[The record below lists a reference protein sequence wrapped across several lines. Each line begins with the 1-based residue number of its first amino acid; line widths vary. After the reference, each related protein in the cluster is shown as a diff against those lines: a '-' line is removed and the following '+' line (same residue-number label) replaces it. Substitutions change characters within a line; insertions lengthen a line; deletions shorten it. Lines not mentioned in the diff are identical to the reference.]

1 MEQVKSNFEIARGI
15 VRRYMANFTDT
26 VTPPKLVKG
35 GFFAMIASDTGEVW
49 LGEAQSFAATITRFR
64 ATSGKQIADCMAQA
78 KLRGAK
84 LELWFLTQPS
94 RFSAQEL
101 ENELYECDLL
111 AGRKRPNREGAGE
124 LLVVRHRRSL
134 NYFVVSNRQESTH
147 ESVLSRF
154 LYRLN
159 QTGANDVYNKRL
171 SDFITENVEDVL
183 NQRGFDITFVAH
195 FVDNEDLWLKRQV
208 YIDECQSGEC
218 LNHRNVDLV

>member
-1 MEQVKSNFEIARGI
+1 MEQVKSNFEIARSI

-26 VTPPKLVKG
+26 VTPPKAVKG

-84 LELWFLTQPS
+84 LELWCLTQPT

-101 ENELYECDLL
+101 ENELYEADLL
-111 AGRKRPNREGAGE
+111 AGRKRPNREGAGK

-134 NYFVVSNRQESTH
+134 NYFVVSNRQDIAP
-147 ESVLSRF
+147 ESVLNSF
-154 LYRLN
+154 LYRLGT
-159 QTGANDVYNKRL
+159 TGGDTYNKRL
-171 SDFITENVEDVL
+171 ADFITEYAEDVL
-183 NQRGFDITFVAH
+183 TQRGFDITFIAH
-195 FVDNEDLWLKRQV
+195 FVDNEDLWLKRQL
-208 YIDECQSGEC
+208 YIDECKSGEC
-218 LNHRNVDLV
+218 LNHKNVDLV